1 MEEIKKNFCL
11 GVIVMIYSQ
20 NVDGTFT
27 IKKLNVVV
35 NGVEKKFKNINFNTL
50 DDLQNFLSQF

>member
-1 MEEIKKNFCL
+1 MEEVKKNFCL

-20 NVDGTFT
+20 NIDGTFT

-35 NGVEKKFKNINFNTL
+35 NGVEKNFRNINF
-50 DDLQNFLSQF
+50 DKS